1 MIAAI
6 ALDYMDLRDP
16 YAAAHDSDVQRRL
29 IGNRSDDGE
38 EEVTLPDVLDTLR
51 DEERR
56 STERR
61 SGVDV

>member
-1 MIAAI
+1 LIAAI

-16 YAAAHDSDVQRRL
+16 YAAAHEPDVQRRL
-29 IGNRSDDGE
+29 IGSRSDDGE

-61 SGVDV
+61 IGVDV